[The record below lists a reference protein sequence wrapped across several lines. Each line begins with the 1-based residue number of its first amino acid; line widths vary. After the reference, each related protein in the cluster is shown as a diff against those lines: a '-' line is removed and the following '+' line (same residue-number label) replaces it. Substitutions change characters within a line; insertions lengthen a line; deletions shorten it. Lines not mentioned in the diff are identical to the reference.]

1 MHPGV
6 HGAERPDKPA
16 YIMASTGEVVTY
28 GDLDRRS
35 NQGAHYFR
43 SLGLNY
49 GDAIAMCMEN
59 NRHYLEICWA
69 AHRAGLYYACTS
81 SYLTAPE
88 VAYIVN
94 DSAAQVFISSTA
106 KADVAKDVPG
116 ESPNVHTCLMVGD
129 PIDGFLSWDDAI
141 ADMPTTPL
149 ADEIAGHD
157 MLYSSGT
164 TGRPKGIKI
173 ELEGH
178 DLNFVR
184 PSFHA
189 IIALYGLSAET
200 VYLSPAPL
208 YHAAPL
214 RYNLTMNRLG
224 ATTIIMERF
233 DPEQALELI
242 EKYKCTHSQ
251 WVPTMFVRF
260 MKLPEA
266 ARAKYDVSSMKVAI
280 HAAAP
285 CPVEVKQA
293 MMDWWGPVIYEYY
306 AGTEGNGFVAANPK
320 EWLAHPGT
328 VGRAIVGE
336 IKIVD
341 QDDGV
346 TELDQGEIGQ
356 IFFAGGPE
364 FVYHNDP
371 EKTKDSRN
379 AKGWSSLGDIGYL
392 TEDGFLHLTDRKAF
406 MIISGGVNIYP
417 QEIEDR
423 LITHP
428 DVMDAAVVGVPDK
441 DFGEAVKGVV
451 QLKNP
456 AHAGDAKAEELIAWC
471 REALSAIKTPKSVDF
486 EAELPR
492 HANGKLYKRL
502 LKDRYWGKKDSRI
515 I

>member
-1 MHPGV
+1 MHPGIN
-6 HGAERPDKPA
+6 GQKFPDKPA
-16 YIMASTGEVVTY
+16 FIMASTGEAVTH
-28 GDLDRRS
+28 GELDRRS
-35 NQGAHYFR
+35 NKGAHYFR
-43 SLGLNY
+43 SLGLKT
-49 GDAIAMCMEN
+49 GDSITVFMEN
-59 NRHYLEICWA
+59 NRHFLEICWA

-88 VAYIVN
+88 VAYIAN
-94 DSAAQVFISSTA
+94 DCEAQVFISSTA
-106 KADVAKDVPG
+106 KAEIARDVPKDCAK
-116 ESPNVHTCLMVGD
+116 VHTCLLVGGA
-129 PIDGFLSWDDAI
+129 DGDFLDWDTAI
-141 ADMPTTPL
+141 ADMPDTPI
-149 ADEIAGHD
+149 ADEMAGHD

-173 ELEGH
+173 DLEGH
-178 DLNFVR
+178 PLDYVR
-184 PSFHA
+184 PSMYA
-189 IIALYGLSAET
+189 IAALYGLDENAI
-200 VYLSPAPL
+200 YLSPAPL

-214 RYNLTMNRLG
+214 RYNLMVNRLG

-233 DPEQALELI
+233 DPEEALRLI

-260 MKLPEA
+260 MKLPEEV
-266 ARAKYDVSSMKVAI
+266 RQKYDVSSMKVAI

-306 AGTEGNGFVAANPK
+306 AGTEGSGFVAANPQ

-336 IKIVD
+336 LKIVD
-341 QDDGV
+341 QDNPDQ
-346 TELDQGEIGQ
+346 ELPQGEVGQ
-356 IFFAGGPE
+356 VFFADGPD
-364 FVYHNDP
+364 FTYHNDP
-371 EKTKDSRN
+371 KKTAESRN
-379 AKGWSSLGDIGYL
+379 SHGWTTLGDIGYL
-392 TEDGFLHLTDRKAF
+392 TDDGFLHLTDRKAF

-428 DVMDAAVVGVPDK
+428 DVMDAAVIGVPDK
-441 DFGEAVKGVV
+441 EFGEAVKGVV
-451 QLKNP
+451 QLKNH
-456 AHAGDAKAEELIAWC
+456 AHAGDDMAETLIKWC
-471 REALSAIKTPKSVDF
+471 RESLSAIKTPKSIDF
-486 EAELPR
+486 EEELPR

-502 LKDRYWGKKDSRI
+502 LKDRYWGKTDSRI